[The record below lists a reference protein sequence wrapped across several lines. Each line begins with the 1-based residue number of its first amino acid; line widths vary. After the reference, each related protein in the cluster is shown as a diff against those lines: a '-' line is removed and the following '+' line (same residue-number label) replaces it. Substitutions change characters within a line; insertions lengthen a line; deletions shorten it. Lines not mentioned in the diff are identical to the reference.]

1 MEVAKSSQLANAWQC
16 QKENIWKDKES
27 KIDHSELLRLL
38 ALTKKVNN
46 SQHT

>member
-1 MEVAKSSQLANAWQC
+1 MEVAKGSQLANAWQC
-16 QKENIWKDKES
+16 QKKNIWKDKKR